1 MKFVEFR
8 SLRQQSSSVA
18 KPRRQALVEE
28 TDGAVFVEYLTLTL
42 LVAVLCAAATATLG
56 VPLLR
61 LFRFQQA
68 VVAVPIP

>member
-1 MKFVEFR
+1 MNSVEFR
-8 SLRQQSSSVA
+8 RLQKSSPVA
-18 KPRRQALVEE
+18 KNQRLQALVHE
-28 TDGAVFVEYLTLTL
+28 TEGAVFVEYLTLTM
-42 LVAVLCAAATATLG
+42 LVAILCAAATMTLG

>member
-1 MKFVEFR
+1 MIFVEFR
-8 SLRQQSSSVA
+8 RLQKQA
-18 KPRRQALVEE
+18 NPTQKKLAHALVSD

>member
-1 MKFVEFR
+1 MMFVEFR
-8 SLRQQSSSVA
+8 RLQKQVDPTQ
-18 KPRRQALVEE
+18 KKLGHALVSD

>member
-1 MKFVEFR
+1 MIFVEFR
-8 SLRQQSSSVA
+8 RLQKQVDPAA
-18 KPRRQALVEE
+18 KKLGHALVSD